1 MAGMDRETG
10 RLLDGWDHVVQ
21 CIFELFTTG
30 YGLRIM
36 REWFGTF
43 VPQLLGENLVPSTV
57 VRFFASICT
66 AIELWEPRFRVVKI
80 TPIKSSAEELR
91 KGSLGIRIDGEYR
104 PRALQGDMT
113 PEGMRTVHVGYSN
126 GSFYVR
132 RSS

>member
-10 RLLDGWDHVVQ
+10 RLLDGWEHVVQ
-21 CIFELFTTG
+21 SLFEMFTTG

-36 REWFGTF
+36 REWFGTV

-57 VRFFASICT
+57 VQFYSSICT
-66 AIELWEPRFRVVKI
+66 AIELWEPRFRVLKV
-80 TPIKSSAEELR
+80 TPLSNGPEALR
-91 KGSLGIRIDGEYR
+91 QGQLGLRIDGEYR
-104 PRALQGDMT
+104 PRALKGDLT
-113 PEGMRTVHVGYSN
+113 PEGMRTVHVGWRN